1 MTDSLLS
8 SCVQSPIASVAVSM
22 MSVALLV
29 FCMSSLTHASF
40 THPVIEY
47 DHWVAMNETANKLPA
62 PHVSTQRSDDEE
74 ENILQV
80 LRQTYQSSS
89 GYGAPAADP
98 EDCYL
103 ETGCSSS
110 CGEGFRLLLPNKQA
124 ASCVSS
130 VLQVLP
136 CKEKECPLDCSWDL
150 WSPWAQCAQRSK
162 RKARSLSR
170 IFQNNDDFTYVSEE
184 SYERVPEKRQTSYG
198 SPSSDRTFPS
208 CSQSRV
214 RGVSRPAENGGRQCR
229 GDRAEE
235 RYCRS
240 SQCRGRLQ
248 L

>member
-1 MTDSLLS
+1 MLS
-8 SCVQSPIASVAVSM
+8 IA
-22 MSVALLV
+22 LFV
-29 FCMSSLTHASF
+29 FCMSSAALASF

-47 DHWVAMNETANKLPA
+47 DNWVAINETANNLPNMPYA
-62 PHVSTQRSDDEE
+62 PTQRSDDEV
-74 ENILQV
+74 ENSLQV
-80 LRQTYQSSS
+80 LHQVYQASA
-89 GYGAPAADP
+89 GYGAPVSTP
-98 EDCYL
+98 QDCYL
-103 ETGCSSS
+103 ETECSSS
-110 CGEGFRLLLPNKQA
+110 CGEGFRLLLPNKAA
-124 ASCVSS
+124 ASCVSR

-136 CKEKECPLDCSWDL
+136 CTERECPLDCSWDL

-162 RKARSLSR
+162 RKTRSLAR
-170 IFQNNDDFTYVSEE
+170 IFQNKGVYHDDFTYVSEE
-184 SYERVPEKRQTSYG
+184 SYERYPEKRQTSYG

-214 RGVSRPAENGGRQCR
+214 RGVRRPAKGGGRECR